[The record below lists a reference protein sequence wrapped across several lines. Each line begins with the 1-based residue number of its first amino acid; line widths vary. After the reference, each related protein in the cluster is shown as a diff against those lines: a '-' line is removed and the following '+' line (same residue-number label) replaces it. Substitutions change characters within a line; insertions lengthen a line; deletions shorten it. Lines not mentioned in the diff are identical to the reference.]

1 MRHFSSGFSVGRQP
15 RLAGSLLSNGPRA
28 VSAPLVAEA
37 PVLSKR
43 YLFRYAWQLARSAS
57 QRFGGSRSQ
66 YFAAALKE
74 SWTAFATSATNQECH
89 RMVIAGDRLRHRTE
103 PLSYSKSFV
112 SGARRAGVRLG
123 DSYVKAF

>member
-1 MRHFSSGFSVGRQP
+1 M
-15 RLAGSLLSNGPRA
+15 LSNGPRA
-28 VSAPLVAEA
+28 VSAPPVEGA
-37 PVLSKR
+37 PALSKR

-57 QRFGGSRSQ
+57 LKFGGSRSQ
-66 YFAAALKE
+66 YFAVALKE

-89 RMVIAGDRLRHRTE
+89 RMAIAGDRLRHRTE

-112 SGARRAGVRLG
+112 SAARRADVRLG